1 MKKEKKIIGV
11 SGGIASGKSLVSAY
25 IKNKGYQLFDCDSIA
40 HDIFEKEEVKK
51 EISDRFNISIKD
63 VSRKNISSIVFNNQE
78 LLNVLNDVMRERIIK
93 EMKDIILK
101 HQGIIFFDVPLLY
114 DWALYDMFDKVIFV
128 YVNKNNQIE
137 RLKNRDNID
146 MTYAKK
152 KIDVQIDID
161 KKLEIAKDRGDIIID
176 NNADIDELYL
186 KIDEVLKEIEN
197 EI

>member
-101 HQGIIFFDVPLLY
+101 HEDIIFFDVPLLY

-161 KKLEIAKDRGDIIID
+161 KKLEIAKERGDIIID
-176 NNADIDELYL
+176 NNTDIDNLYL
-186 KIDEVLKEIEN
+186 KIDEVLKEIED